1 MLYEVN
7 HGLSDKIS
15 SVMSHF
21 CRNHCSFSPI
31 SINSYIVLKLLRRQ
45 KKTLPSN
52 FHSQKVS
59 LVLLLFCWFSGIP
72 NSQIRLISGHL
83 SGLSVVLLSYYPVP
97 TAFKPLILLAFY
109 DKDFRVG
116 TILVSLKLPF
126 ITCYKLPNA
135 RISWVSDFIACHKF
149 LQTLFKMV

>member
-45 KKTLPSN
+45 KKTLPNQLYQFMIEMLTKETDTGMFPPKELSDYIMYGLN
-52 FHSQKVS
+52 GDREGQKQ
-59 LVLLLFCWFSGIP
+59 LCKKAL
-72 NSQIRLISGHL
+72 
-83 SGLSVVLLSYYPVP
+83 
-97 TAFKPLILLAFY
+97 TAAIK
-109 DKDFRVG
+109 
-116 TILVSLKLPF
+116 KLP
-126 ITCYKLPNA
+126 K
-135 RISWVSDFIACHKF
+135 
-149 LQTLFKMV
+149 